1 MRQLKTVGDL
11 LPKLAREAGW
21 GAVMELA
28 TLKAEW
34 PKLMGKAVAAHCVPD
49 RLQRGRLTVVVDG
62 SPWLTQLGFFKADMQ
77 AKANQALGVERV
89 SEVFLVV
96 GRVKASVAPKPVAER
111 PLSDAEIEAVD
122 QSISDLEDENV
133 RESLRHLMLS
143 DLRRE
148 RRSP

>member
-1 MRQLKTVGDL
+1 MRQLKTVGAL
-11 LPKLAREAGW
+11 LPALARAAGW

-34 PKLMGKAVAAHCVPD
+34 SNIMGKAVAIHCSPE
-49 RLQRGRLTVVVDG
+49 RLQRGRLTVVVDS

-77 AKANQALGVERV
+77 AKVNTALGVERV

-96 GRVKASVAPKPVAER
+96 GRVEAKIASQPVPER
-111 PLSDAEIEAVD
+111 PLSDAEIDAVE
-122 QSISDLEDENV
+122 QSVADLEDENV